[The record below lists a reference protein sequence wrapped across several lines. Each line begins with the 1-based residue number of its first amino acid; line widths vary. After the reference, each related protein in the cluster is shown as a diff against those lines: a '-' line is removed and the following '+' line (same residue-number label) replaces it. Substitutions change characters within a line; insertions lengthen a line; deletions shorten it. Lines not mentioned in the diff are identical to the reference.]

1 MSISKQ
7 RMEKTFEPV
16 SDKQGK
22 TDLSRFNNDWYS
34 PGASRLK
41 VLAWFLLN
49 PLLINNYLP
58 LPVSLKLSVLRTFGA
73 KIGKGVMVKPGVN
86 IKYPW
91 LLDVGNFVW
100 IGEKVW
106 IDNLSM
112 VRIGNNACISQG
124 AMLLTGNHDY
134 RRSTFD
140 LVTKPIHLED
150 GVWIGAQSVV
160 CPGITCH
167 SHSVLAV
174 GSMATRDMEPYGIY
188 QGNPAIWVRK
198 RAISS

>member
-1 MSISKQ
+1 
-7 RMEKTFEPV
+7 MEKTFEPV

-34 PGASRLK
+34 PGPRWK

-49 PLLINNYLP
+49 PILINNYLP
-58 LPVSLKLSVLRTFGA
+58 LPVSFKVAVLRWFGA
-73 KIGKGVMVKPGVN
+73 KIGTSVMIKPGVN

-91 LLDVGNFVW
+91 LLTIGDYVW
-100 IGEKVW
+100 VGEKVW

-112 VRIGNNACISQG
+112 VSIGNNVCLSQG

-134 RRSTFD
+134 RRPTFD
-140 LVTKPIHLED
+140 LVTKPIWLAD

-160 CPGITCH
+160 CPGITCQ

-174 GSMATRDMEPYGIY
+174 GSMATRDMESYGIY
-188 QGNPAIWVRK
+188 QGNPAVWVRK
-198 RAISS
+198 RTIST

>member
-1 MSISKQ
+1 
-7 RMEKTFEPV
+7 MEKTFEPV
-16 SDKQGK
+16 SDKQGQ

-58 LPVSLKLSVLRTFGA
+58 LPVGLKLSVLRLFGA

-91 LLDVGNFVW
+91 LLNVGNFVW

-112 VRIGNNACISQG
+112 VSIGNNACVSQG

-134 RRSTFD
+134 SRPTFD
-140 LVTKPIHLED
+140 LVTKPILVAE

-160 CPGITCH
+160 CPGITCG

-174 GSMATRDMEPYGIY
+174 GSMATRDLEPYGIY
-188 QGNPAIWVRK
+188 QGNPAVWVRK
-198 RAISS
+198 RDISA

>member
-1 MSISKQ
+1 
-7 RMEKTFEPV
+7 MEKTFEPV

-34 PGASRLK
+34 PGPRWK

-49 PLLINNYLP
+49 PILINNYLP
-58 LPVSLKLSVLRTFGA
+58 LPVSFKVAVLRWFGA
-73 KIGKGVMVKPGVN
+73 KIGTAVMIKPGVN

-91 LLDVGNFVW
+91 LLTIGDYVW
-100 IGEKVW
+100 VGEKVW

-112 VRIGNNACISQG
+112 VSIGNNVCLSQG

-134 RRSTFD
+134 RRPTFD
-140 LVTKPIHLED
+140 LVTKPIWLAD

-160 CPGITCH
+160 CPGITCQ

-174 GSMATRDMEPYGIY
+174 GSMATRDMESYGIY
-188 QGNPAIWVRK
+188 QGNPAVWVRK
-198 RAISS
+198 RTIST